1 MEQNEITPVNKFKG
15 NNNRLLTGLFL
26 IIAGVLLFANKMGV
40 VMPPWLFTWP
50 MILIGIGILKGLQ
63 SGFRDNTWII
73 LLLVGGLFLGDN
85 IVTDIY
91 LHNYILPIIIIS
103 VGVLFIFRPKKNW
116 QRRKDWRQGGR
127 EEWKNSWSNIAGAHS
142 SVDDG
147 EYIEINSVFGG
158 ANKIILSKNFKGGE
172 INCFMGGAE
181 IDLTQADIQGVVI
194 MESNIVFGGLKIT
207 IPPHWDIK
215 TEVTTVFGG
224 IEDKRPVIATKIDTS
239 KVLILK
245 GNTVF
250 GGIEIRS
257 Y

>member
-158 ANKIILSKNFKGGE
+158 EII
-172 INCFMGGAE
+172 C
-181 IDLTQADIQGVVI
+181 
-194 MESNIVFGGLKIT
+194 
-207 IPPHWDIK
+207 
-215 TEVTTVFGG
+215 
-224 IEDKRPVIATKIDTS
+224 R
-239 KVLILK
+239 
-245 GNTVF
+245 
-250 GGIEIRS
+250 
-257 Y
+257 